1 MERGKTVTLSV
12 FAGWHQQLRL
22 QLDIPKKNQKKN
34 TYVSLNACL
43 VDELVDVIGGNARLG
58 SGSGNI
64 EDLPCKSAALSH
76 SILARLV
83 EDFDLVTVGERAA
96 IPGVAVLPPHGVG
109 DRLRQSSMRRQRV
122 DRSQRARV
130 GEVRERVVVTG
141 SWIW

>member
-1 MERGKTVTLSV
+1 MAPAAEIAARYS
-12 FAGWHQQLRL
+12 
-22 QLDIPKKNQKKN
+22 KNKIKN

-43 VDELVDVIGGNARLG
+43 VDELVDVIGGNARLS

-64 EDLPCKSAALSH
+64 EDLSCKSAALSH